1 MGNCNVS
8 HILDRSSHQRC
19 SVRKG
24 VLRNFS
30 KCTGKHR
37 VRVSSL
43 IKLQALGRWYR
54 RVTAN
59 FAKFFKNIFFQ
70 NTSGSLVLFRL
81 NRISDIMQ
89 ESSIFVNTIS
99 RQQNFIRIYIEYI
112 IVIPLLFLVQNL
124 KMANLLSSLF
134 GCSYK
139 IDKKVER

>member
-1 MGNCNVS
+1 MNTIRVFPFFYFISTIRVFSFFSSIKEGTRKMENCNVS
-8 HILDRSSHQRC
+8 HILDRRSHQRC

-89 ESSIFVNTIS
+89 EASIQRSF
-99 RQQNFIRIYIEYI
+99 YE
-112 IVIPLLFLVQNL
+112 
-124 KMANLLSSLF
+124 
-134 GCSYK
+134 
-139 IDKKVER
+139 